1 MVGPNNV
8 FALGCLVPLG
18 AWCPWVPGTYRP
30 RAEQAAVPLGAWH
43 LSAEQCPWVP
53 GTYCP
58 WVPGTYRPAPSTTPC
73 QPHEP
78 RQFVV
83 PAQAGIQW
91 SACDDW
97 VPACAEKQKG
107 DAAQFASMEFFHGPV
122 IALNRRQQ
130 ECFQRIDNN
139 RGPLGATLGCDPW
152 VRPLGAWHLS
162 TQGEFGCDPWV
173 PGTYRPKGSLDC
185 SFIHYGQ
192 RFH

>member
-1 MVGPNNV
+1 MARHG
-8 FALGCLVPLG
+8 G
-18 AWCPWVPGTYRP
+18 AEQRICPWVPGTYRP
-30 RAEQAAVPLGAWH
+30 LVLALGCLAPID
-43 LSAEQCPWVP
+43 LALNRRQCPWVP
-53 GTYCP
+53 GTYRQCP

-139 RGPLGATLGCDPW
+139 RGPLGATLGCLAPIDPRGVW
-152 VRPLGAWHLS
+152 TVPLFITGNAFTNLGYNAIWR
-162 TQGEFGCDPWV
+162 F
-173 PGTYRPKGSLDC
+173 LDD
-185 SFIHYGQ
+185 
-192 RFH
+192 

>member
-1 MVGPNNV
+1 MARHG
-8 FALGCLVPLG
+8 G
-18 AWCPWVPGTYRP
+18 AEQRICPWVPG
-30 RAEQAAVPLGAWH
+30 ALGCLAPID
-43 LSAEQCPWVP
+43 LALNRRQ
-53 GTYCP
+53 CP

-152 VRPLGAWHLS
+152 V
-162 TQGEFGCDPWV
+162 
-173 PGTYRPKGSLDC
+173 PGTYRPKGSLGATLGCLAPIDPRGVWTVPL
-185 SFIHYGQ
+185 FITGNAFTNLGYNAIW
-192 RFH
+192 RFLDD